1 MSNYCIES
9 LRLNKFRESSLPSR
23 RDLYERV
30 GRRDVPYE
38 SSTKDPREFSDP
50 VNFPDIVNK
59 VDALSIG
66 YHAALQE
73 RRAADLVN
81 AAVVANPAVQP
92 SVNQA
97 VQPSVNQT
105 DTPKNIPDDPTA

>member
-23 RDLYERV
+23 KDLYERV
-30 GRRDVPYE
+30 GRRESSYE

-50 VNFPDIVNK
+50 VNFPELVNK

-73 RRAADLVN
+73 RRAADMVN
-81 AAVVANPAVQP
+81 AAVVSNPAVLP
-92 SVNQA
+92 SETQQVTKQ
-97 VQPSVNQT
+97 
-105 DTPKNIPDDPTA
+105 NIPDDPTA

>member
-1 MSNYCIES
+1 MSNYCIEP

-23 RDLYERV
+23 KDLYERV
-30 GRRDVPYE
+30 GCRDVAYE

-50 VNFPDIVNK
+50 VNLPDIVNK

-73 RRAADLVN
+73 RRAADMVN
-81 AAVVANPAVQP
+81 AAVVANPAVLP
-92 SVNQA
+92 SDNQQ
-97 VQPSVNQT
+97 V
-105 DTPKNIPDDPTA
+105 TPKNIPDDPTA

>member
-23 RDLYERV
+23 KDLYERV
-30 GRRDVPYE
+30 GCRELPYE
-38 SSTKDPREFSDP
+38 SSTKDPRKFSDP

-73 RRAADLVN
+73 RRAADMIN

-92 SVNQA
+92 IDNQ
-97 VQPSVNQT
+97 Q
-105 DTPKNIPDDPTA
+105 DTPKIIPDDPTA

>member
-23 RDLYERV
+23 KDLYERV

-38 SSTKDPREFSDP
+38 CSTKDPREFSDP
-50 VNFPDIVNK
+50 VNFPDCVSK

-66 YHAALQE
+66 YHAVLQE
-73 RRAADLVN
+73 RRAADMVN
-81 AAVVANPAVQP
+81 AATVANPAVLPSDSQP
-92 SVNQA
+92 ESK
-97 VQPSVNQT
+97 
-105 DTPKNIPDDPTA
+105 KNIPDDPTA